1 MAVVKSTSSRMS
13 KADGS
18 VRLRGMADA
27 AGSASLFTRLMTM
40 MASAV
45 GRSAATSSS
54 IRFSLPESK
63 PELSDGLEP
72 TRHGRSSVSPGVVQ
86 AMQGLRQTSV
96 PGSEAGQEGADP

>member
-13 KADGS
+13 EADGS
-18 VRLRGMADA
+18 VRRRGMADA

-45 GRSAATSSS
+45 GRSAATS
-54 IRFSLPESK
+54 FSLPESK
-63 PELSDGLEP
+63 PELSDGPEP
-72 TRHGRSSVSPGVVQ
+72 TRYGRSSVSPSIMQ

-96 PGSEAGQEGADP
+96 SGSEAGQEGADP